1 MRHRQAVRQ
10 GTLTPPSQVRLLLA
24 QLCKKTCTEAELQ
37 PPVQVFL
44 CAETGTGDGIGTVP
58 PRKAFGR
65 RSILLHLSEQKP
77 LSLPSACGR
86 YEIYHLKCL
95 ACPVYHA
102 RFILYIKTI
111 SLRRK
116 KPPGFCTGRQWRRKI
131 AKAMKISVLQQLTGC
146 RCTHRPEPCSC
157 CGRRRTCR
165 TWSRCRCGRP
175 RAGGR
180 HGWPLP
186 SRGRGRRRTAHPLSL
201 IHI

>member
-1 MRHRQAVRQ
+1 MQVYHIGETPARTGFACPAQKIWVEPPGGSCGSLKNMLYYSLLMRHRQAVRQ

-86 YEIYHLKCL
+86 YEIYHLKCFSY
-95 ACPVYHA
+95 PM
-102 RFILYIKTI
+102 FILSQRFTFVKNFPI
-111 SLRRK
+111 SQILAITLFIY
-116 KPPGFCTGRQWRRKI
+116 GHEGDN
-131 AKAMKISVLQQLTGC
+131 
-146 RCTHRPEPCSC
+146 
-157 CGRRRTCR
+157 
-165 TWSRCRCGRP
+165 
-175 RAGGR
+175 
-180 HGWPLP
+180 
-186 SRGRGRRRTAHPLSL
+186 
-201 IHI
+201 

>member
-1 MRHRQAVRQ
+1 MGFACPAQKIWVEPPGGSCGSLKNMLYYSLLMRHRQAVRQ

-65 RSILLHLSEQKP
+65 RGVLLHLSGRKP
-77 LSLPSACGR
+77 LSLPSACGCH
-86 YEIYHLKCL
+86 EIDHLKCL

-102 RFILYIKTI
+102 GFILYIKTI

-116 KPPGFCTGRQWRRKI
+116 KAARLLYR
-131 AKAMKISVLQQLTGC
+131 AAMEKKSQK
-146 RCTHRPEPCSC
+146 R
-157 CGRRRTCR
+157 
-165 TWSRCRCGRP
+165 
-175 RAGGR
+175 
-180 HGWPLP
+180 
-186 SRGRGRRRTAHPLSL
+186 
-201 IHI
+201 